1 MKASFYILFLF
12 LTSFLFSAQAQTTI
26 YRGMV
31 SVKENKVGV
40 EDNVL
45 TLNMDISLC
54 GLSVGRYKTLTLI
67 PMLRAGKDSVLLQPV
82 VVNGVNKQ
90 KMYGRTLAFKG
101 KEVADAGAYVVL
113 KNDPSL
119 IQQVS
124 YKKAIPF
131 QPWMKNAQLILVG
144 EVSNYNGSPQQ
155 TFVNIL
161 TDRF

>member
-90 KMYGRTLAFKG
+90 KMYARTLAFKG
-101 KEVADAGAYVVL
+101 KEAADAGAYVVL

-124 YKKAIPF
+124 YKKAIPY

-144 EVSNYNGSPQQ
+144 EVCNYNGSPQQ
-155 TFVNIL
+155 TFVNVL